1 MADNRTAYI
10 NNKWSTTTMFGGNNN
25 GRQWEWDTD
34 ESTHKILGQNGVTSV
49 FVRNKNTHTYIN

>member
-1 MADNRTAYI
+1 
-10 NNKWSTTTMFGGNNN
+10 MFGGNNN